1 MEEYIMA
8 EQLTNQDIL
17 KALLD
22 APKEVKKNVPMKRF
36 GIDFVLRALEPDE
49 ADKIK
54 QRATRLIGK
63 GKKHFD
69 EDLFNYLSIAKT
81 CVVPNWEDPQL
92 LEALGVHDSVAAI
105 KKQLLF
111 GEVAQLLIEIAEL
124 NGLDKSEDEQIEDAK
139 N

>member
-22 APKEVKKNVPMKRF
+22 APKEVKKDVFMKRF
-36 GIDFVLRALEPDE
+36 GINFTLRALEPDE
-49 ADKIK
+49 ADRIK
-54 QRATRLIGK
+54 QRATRLTGK

-81 CVVPNWEDPQL
+81 CVVPNWEDPAL
-92 LEALGVHDSVAAI
+92 LEALGVHDAVAAI

-111 GEVAQLLIEIAEL
+111 GEVAQMLIEIAEL